1 MKERG
6 WVPWLALF
14 GVVAAVELTVRVALP
29 FKLQPVLVVE
39 AVLFLT
45 SALVMLGLLARTPR
59 RTGWRRVL
67 PWILGG
73 GFVLAA
79 LRSALW
85 AAGQPV
91 MRANI
96 VVLVLAV
103 ICLAVTWV
111 SRRRRAD
118 TKEPA
123 EQ

>member
-1 MKERG
+1 M
-6 WVPWLALF
+6 PWLALF

-29 FKLQPVLVVE
+29 FKLQRVLVVE